1 MIRKLIIFIFVLVG
15 INLFFLQSEC
25 KNTSTK
31 KSGIINLN
39 VKDVDIKDLARMF
52 SEVSGLNIIVGDDVK
67 AKVTM
72 NISNV
77 NWKDALDIILKT
89 YNLVSVREG
98 NFLRIMTYEK
108 FRREEE
114 GTPLENK
121 VVFLNFVKAEDILRV
136 LEPMKSSR
144 GRITAHPQTNT
155 LVITD
160 TPNNIRKMMEVIK
173 KLDKKTP
180 QVMIEVLMVDVKLG
194 DESQLGVEWVLTHKQ
209 RPERK
214 IEQHLSAQ
222 RAEAIIRYGKTLLPK
237 AAFTALIDMWC
248 QERRAQVLAN
258 PKIITLDGLT
268 ATIELVEEVPYV
280 ESTVSSETGA
290 ITSTVSFR
298 DAGIKLYVTPHI
310 TKENYISLNLKTEQS
325 FRSGI
330 IEGQPIIDSRKAETN
345 LLVKN
350 GETIVIGGLRKKDTS
365 NTIDKFPLLGDL
377 PLIGKIFQRNVK
389 SSSDS
394 ELLIFVT
401 PSIVTE
407 PELSFYEKEHL
418 KKFMSLKW
426 GKFLYFKRK
435 PFSLRGP
442 KW

>member
-25 KNTSTK
+25 KNTSAK

-222 RAEAIIRYGKTLLPK
+222 RAEAMIRYGKTLLPK

-280 ESTVSSETGA
+280 ESTVSSDTGA

-345 LLVKN
+345 LLVKD

-365 NTIDKFPLLGDL
+365 NTTDKFPLLGDL
-377 PLIGKIFQRNVK
+377 PLIGKIFQRNVR

-401 PSIVTE
+401 PSIVAE
-407 PELSFYEKEHL
+407 PKLSFYEKEHL
-418 KKFMSLKW
+418 KKFTSLKW
-426 GKFLYFKRK
+426 EKIPYFRRE

-442 KW
+442 K